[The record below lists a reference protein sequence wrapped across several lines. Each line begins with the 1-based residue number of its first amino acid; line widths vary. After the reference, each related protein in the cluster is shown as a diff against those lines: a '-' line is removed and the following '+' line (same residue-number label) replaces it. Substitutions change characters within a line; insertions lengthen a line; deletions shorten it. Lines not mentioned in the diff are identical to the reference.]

1 MIKYFGGGFT
11 SPIFNFFVK
20 TFIPCSIAERM
31 VIKMKINFVI
41 PCLLGL
47 EKLIADEMK
56 DLGAENVAAENG
68 RVLFCGD
75 EYLLARANICSRY
88 AERIQILVGTFEA
101 VTFEELFEGTK
112 ALPWEEWI
120 GEFDSFPVKGYS
132 LNSALFS
139 VSDCQ
144 SIIKK
149 AVVERLKTKYN
160 STWFEETGPTYQI
173 QFSIMKN
180 KVSLLIDTSGAGLH
194 KRGYRLEAGGAPIK
208 ETMASSLCNL
218 ARLREYHTLYD
229 PMCGSG
235 TILIEG
241 AMMANNIAPGV
252 NRHFTAER
260 WRNIPE
266 KVWQEERERAKS
278 LVLSESRFVAYG
290 SDIDEKSLEIAK
302 ANAQRA
308 GVEKFITFEK
318 RDIKDFTPKSEK
330 GTLICNPPYG
340 ERLLDLKEAEK
351 IYKIMGE
358 RFIKKHGW
366 AYYVIS
372 PSEDFEIFFGRKADK
387 RRKLYNGM
395 IKCQLYMYFK

>member
-1 MIKYFGGGFT
+1 
-11 SPIFNFFVK
+11 
-20 TFIPCSIAERM
+20 
-31 VIKMKINFVI
+31 MKINFVI